1 MAGAVGLL
9 QVDRETE
16 VDVFWV
22 ELERLASFVVHEAGV
37 HLRHRLDR
45 LHDRVPSGAKFA
57 FKLTIRQLEGD
68 SDKALLS
75 TVFAGLK
82 LLELDGIGGSGS
94 RGYGKIKFT
103 LADAT
108 HQAAFEQTQPFA

>member
-1 MAGAVGLL
+1 MIDRITGAAAHGTGIR
-9 QVDRETE
+9 QTE
-16 VDVFWV
+16 
-22 ELERLASFVVHEAGV
+22 
-37 HLRHRLDR
+37 
-45 LHDRVPSGAKFA
+45 RVPSGATFN

-68 SDKALLS
+68 KDLLS